1 MSGVEIDNATSGIYQ
16 FETDSGIDR
25 NTNFGPSAGLVVN
38 SGLIEK
44 TAGTGTSAIIVN
56 FNNQGGT
63 VAAQTGTLS
72 PAGGGT
78 DTGGVFNAS
87 AGATVD
93 LCDGSQTTSLSGT
106 YTGTG
111 SGTVNIG
118 SGTVA
123 IGASGATF
131 DFAPG
136 LFQWSSGGLALEGN
150 TLTNT
155 GTIAIDATTDVPIS
169 NTVPNGQGGTLVNQ
183 GTILQTNAGAPSLV
197 SGVEIDNA
205 TSGIYQFETDSGID
219 RNTNFGP
226 SAGLVVNSGLIE
238 KTGGTGTSA
247 IIVNFDNQGG
257 TVAAQSGLLSLA
269 GGGTNTGGDY
279 EPGAGATIDL
289 SDGTGINP
297 PIATFTGTYTGSGA
311 GTVNIGAGTINLGQA
326 GATFDFPPGLF
337 EWSSGSIQTSGN
349 TLTNTGSITIDAA
362 NDVSIFNGLPSGE
375 GGTLLNEG
383 TIVQTST
390 GAPSLVDGVEIDN
403 AASGVYQFETDSG
416 IDRNT
421 NFGPMRGPGC

>member
-1 MSGVEIDNATSGIYQ
+1 MDDRESTQVGRGCISPQLPEADDVAGSTTMKPQSRKGLRRPGRAFSKGHRPRVELLEQRRLLSTVDWISTTSGDWNNAANWSTESVPGPSDDVVIDVSGASPTITIDSGNQSVNSLSTNDPLVLSGGSLTVAAQSTIGGSFTLSGGTLNVGGPITLAGGSEWSGGALALQGNTLTNTGTITIDATTDVPISNTVPNGQGGTLLNDGTIVQTNAGAPSLVSGVEIDNAASGVYQ
-16 FETDSGIDR
+16 FASDAGIDR

-131 DFAPG
+131 DFAAG
-136 LFQWSSGGLALEGN
+136 LFQWSSGGLALQGN

-169 NTVPNGQGGTLVNQ
+169 NTVPNGR
-183 GTILQTNAGAPSLV
+183 
-197 SGVEIDNA
+197 VE
-205 TSGIYQFETDSGID
+205 
-219 RNTNFGP
+219 R
-226 SAGLVVNSGLIE
+226 
-238 KTGGTGTSA
+238 
-247 IIVNFDNQGG
+247 
-257 TVAAQSGLLSLA
+257 
-269 GGGTNTGGDY
+269 
-279 EPGAGATIDL
+279 
-289 SDGTGINP
+289 
-297 PIATFTGTYTGSGA
+297 
-311 GTVNIGAGTINLGQA
+311 
-326 GATFDFPPGLF
+326 
-337 EWSSGSIQTSGN
+337 SSTKGRSCRRTPAH
-349 TLTNTGSITIDAA
+349 L
-362 NDVSIFNGLPSGE
+362 
-375 GGTLLNEG
+375 
-383 TIVQTST
+383 
-390 GAPSLVDGVEIDN
+390 
-403 AASGVYQFETDSG
+403 
-416 IDRNT
+416 R
-421 NFGPMRGPGC
+421 